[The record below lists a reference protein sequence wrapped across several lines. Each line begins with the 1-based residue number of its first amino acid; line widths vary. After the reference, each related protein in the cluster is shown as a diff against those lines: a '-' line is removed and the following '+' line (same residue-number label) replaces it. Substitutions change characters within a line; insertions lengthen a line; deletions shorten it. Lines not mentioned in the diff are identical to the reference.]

1 MSPSDPIKLRSN
13 GYRSSE
19 SVRERV
25 KRRAV
30 NALRRRG
37 MAWGILALSLVLT
50 AVIWHQTDRHIERRN
65 QERFAYRIA
74 EIETSIEERM
84 LEYEQVLRD
93 GSAFWHASQHVSR
106 QEWHDYV
113 ETGQIHEHFPG
124 IQAFAFAKVIAPNE
138 LQTHIDSVRAEGFS
152 EYRVYPQSD
161 RDFYTSIIY
170 IEPFDWRNQRA
181 FGYDMYSEPVRREAM
196 QRAARTGRATISGK
210 ITLLQE
216 TEEDVQAGVLCY
228 LPVYEKGTEVAT
240 PGQREESL
248 KGWVYAA
255 FRIDDL
261 MRGIVGS
268 DVSDI
273 SFRIW
278 DAVMDSNPQR
288 IYSSGSDGGD
298 RFAESDKGY
307 CHRSALTVSGR
318 DWIVDFATTP
328 SFFDVDD
335 NNIRAIVV
343 ICGLVIDLL
352 LFLFVLSIGNQR
364 ESAVELARK
373 MTVDLKESEA
383 RTRSILENASD
394 AILSVNAD
402 GVVSVAN
409 DAAQW
414 MFLPK
419 LAKRGEAD
427 LVDVQFGDLISGL
440 SFADMI
446 DVSRAYQSLEHRNDD
461 GIAVRCRRD
470 DGTQFPCRM
479 SIGPFDGGEGY
490 IVIARDET
498 ARIAFAK
505 ELAETNR
512 QLVKASHKAGMA
524 EVATSVL
531 HDVGNSLTGV
541 STSSNLIAAMLEDS
555 AVSTLSRAID
565 VMNEHR
571 DDLSDYLQ
579 NDKQGKRLPD
589 FLTQIASTLD
599 REKQRLEEENRH
611 LGDHVGHIDR
621 IIRAQQDQASSS
633 IVLTREFAAELME
646 QAALVNLGR
655 HSEFEIAIERDL
667 DSSATI
673 VTDRNKVLQILIN
686 FVANAQD
693 AVREI
698 DDVPRQVHLSTRIR
712 GDYVEFAVTDNGP
725 GIAKDVLPKL
735 KQFGFTTKNDGH
747 GFGLHS
753 CDLTAKALQGRL
765 EIENNESGR
774 GACFRLVLPL
784 VLSREIEFEKVCA
797 IQLEEDA
804 DSPFDD
810 AHASENLAEM

>member
-1 MSPSDPIKLRSN
+1 MLMAPSDPIKPRSN
-13 GYRSSE
+13 DNRGRDT
-19 SVRERV
+19 VWARV
-25 KRRAV
+25 KRRAMI
-30 NALRRRG
+30 ALRRRG
-37 MAWGILALSLVLT
+37 VAWGILGLSLVLT
-50 AVIWHQTDRHIERRN
+50 AVVWHQTDRNIERRN
-65 QERFAYRIA
+65 RDRFAYRIA
-74 EIETSIEERM
+74 EIETGIEERM

-93 GSAFWHASQHVSR
+93 GCAFWNASEHVSR

-113 ETGQIHEHFPG
+113 EAAEIHEHFPG
-124 IQAFAFAKVIAPNE
+124 IQAFAFAEVIARDE
-138 LQTHIDSVRAEGFS
+138 LQRHIDSVRSEG
-152 EYRVYPQSD
+152 YPGYQVYQQTE

-196 QRAARTGRATISGK
+196 QRAARTGRPAISGK

-216 TEEDVQAGVLCY
+216 TDEDVQAGVLCY
-228 LPVYEKGTEVAT
+228 LPVYAKAANIAT
-240 PGQREESL
+240 PMQREEAL
-248 KGWVYAA
+248 VGWVYAA
-255 FRIDDL
+255 FRVDDL

-268 DVSDI
+268 DVSDV
-273 SFRIW
+273 SFRIS
-278 DAVMDSNPQR
+278 DAAVDSELQR
-288 IYSSGSDGGD
+288 IYSSGRD
-298 RFAESDKGY
+298 ESSQSHNGY
-307 CHRSALTVSGR
+307 HHRNALTISGR
-318 DWIVDFATTP
+318 DWIVDFTANP
-328 SFFDVDD
+328 SFFDVAD
-335 NNIRAIVV
+335 NNIRAIVL
-343 ICGLVIDLL
+343 ICGLIVDLL
-352 LFLFVLSIGNQR
+352 LFRFVLCIGKQR
-364 ESAVELARK
+364 EAAVELARQ
-373 MTVDLKESEA
+373 MTVDLKESES
-383 RTRSILENASD
+383 RTRSILKNASD
-394 AILSVNAD
+394 AILSVTAD
-402 GVVSVAN
+402 GGVSAAN

-414 MFLPK
+414 MFLPES
-419 LAKRGEAD
+419 AKRGEAD
-427 LVDVQFGDLISGL
+427 LVGVQFTELISGL

-446 DVSRAYQSLEHRNDD
+446 DVSKAYQSLEQRNDD

-479 SIGPFDGGEGY
+479 SIGPFDDGAGY

-541 STSSNLIAAMLEDS
+541 STSSNLIAAMLDDS

-571 DDLSDYLQ
+571 DDLTDYLL
-579 NDKQGKRLPD
+579 NDQQGKRLPD
-589 FLTQIASTLD
+589 FLTQIASTLN
-599 REKQRLEEENRH
+599 REKQRLVEENRH

-673 VTDRNKVLQILIN
+673 VTDRHKVLQILIN

-698 DDVPRQVHLSTRIR
+698 NDVPRRVHLSTRIR
-712 GDYVEFAVTDNGP
+712 GDHVEFAVTDNGP
-725 GIAKDVLPKL
+725 GIAEDVLPKL
-735 KQFGFTTKNDGH
+735 MQFGFTTKNDGH

-765 EIENNESGR
+765 EIENNASGR

-797 IQLEEDA
+797 IQLEGDV
-804 DSPFDD
+804 DNSLDD
-810 AHASENLAEM
+810 ALVSTKSAAM